1 MAKELPKAYNPQEH
15 EQKIYKMWESSGA
28 FAPDD
33 SRFTIQKVSLRAT
46 SGERGNLGTDCF
58 GLPRNDKSA
67 SKIRN
72 STKKRE
78 RFVVVMPPPNVTGTL
93 HIGHALFATLQD
105 IMTRYH
111 RLKGE
116 ETLYLPGTDHAGI
129 ATQSVVEKDLAKQ
142 GIRRRDLGREKF
154 VEKVWQ
160 WKEHHHERITKQ
172 LRAMGV
178 SADWSREAFTLDEKR
193 SAAVNAAFKK
203 LYDKGLIYQG
213 YYLVNWCPKCG
224 TAIADDEVEHEE
236 QKAPLYYFKYDKK
249 FPIAIATTRPETKLG
264 DSAVAVHPDDRRYRE
279 YIGQTLKANL
289 DGTKLTV
296 KIIADKAVDKD
307 FGTGAVG
314 VTPAHAN
321 TDWQLAEK
329 HHLEK
334 IKIIDEHGRMTGEAG
349 GRYAGLTTAAAR
361 EKVIEYLKN
370 QGLLEKEE
378 TIDHSLSVC
387 YRCHRAIEPL
397 PSLQWFVKMKPL
409 AAKAL
414 AAVRDGKVNII
425 PKRFEKV
432 YIHWLE
438 NIRDWCISRQLWWG
452 HRIPVWHRNSESTKS
467 EYRNPKQAQNS
478 NVSNLKNL
486 DLDIV
491 SNLELRASDL
501 KSDNVYVGITPPE
514 GVGWIQEDDVLDTWF
529 SSSLW
534 PFSTMGWPDEEAPD
548 FKKYYPTSVLETG
561 YDIIFFWVARMI
573 MMGLELTGQAPF
585 NTVYLH
591 GMVRDEQGRKMSKS
605 LGNVVEPL
613 TLIDQ
618 WGTDAVRLALVIGTT
633 PGNDVNFAAS
643 RAKGYRNFA
652 NKIWN
657 AGRFVLTRMD
667 PVSLRGLAKQSD
679 SAESSRA
686 CRGIPSIPEPTSL
699 SLIYPER
706 SRRTPRNDKDAKILK
721 EFALHKQ
728 KVTKLLEEY
737 RFSQAGDELYHWF
750 WHRFADVIIEESKE
764 RLEEGG
770 DGAKAASV
778 LLWHLLRDQ
787 LIMLHPFMPFVTEAI
802 WQEVPLA
809 LRRDKMLITA
819 AWPEPLNNKSQAP
832 KIK

>member
-1 MAKELPKAYNPQEH
+1 MVKELPKAYNPQEH

-28 FAPDD
+28 FAPD
-33 SRFTIQKVSLRAT
+33 
-46 SGERGNLGTDCF
+46 SGQLSGISDRSETDNRQ
-58 GLPRNDKSA
+58 PTTDNETRDN
-67 SKIRN
+67 
-72 STKKRE
+72 
-78 RFVVVMPPPNVTGTL
+78 FVVVMPPPNVTGTL

-105 IMTRYH
+105 IMARYH
-111 RLKGE
+111 RLRGD

-160 WKEHHHERITKQ
+160 WKEHYHERITKQ

-193 SAAVNAAFKK
+193 SAAVNAAFKQ

-224 TAIADDEVEHEE
+224 TAIADDEVEHED
-236 QKAPLYYFKYDKK
+236 QHAPLYYFKYDKK

-264 DSAVAVHPDDRRYRE
+264 DSAVAVHPDDRRYKE

-314 VTPAHAN
+314 VTPAHAT

-334 IKIIDEHGRMTGEAG
+334 IKIIDEHGRMTSEAG

-432 YIHWLE
+432 YTHWLE

-452 HRIPVWHRNSESTKS
+452 HRIPVWTQERE
-467 EYRNPKQAQNS
+467 A
-478 NVSNLKNL
+478 
-486 DLDIV
+486 
-491 SNLELRASDL
+491 
-501 KSDNVYVGITPPE
+501 KSDTAPVGSSRACRGIPWSHPEPHWGEGSRETDIYIGDKPPSSPE
-514 GVGWIQEDDVLDTWF
+514 GWSQETDVLDTWF

-534 PFSTMGWPDEEAPD
+534 PFSTMGWPDEDAAD

-585 NTVYLH
+585 DTVYLH

-605 LGNVVEPL
+605 LGNVIEPL

-657 AGRFVLTRMD
+657 ASRFVLARINADTS
-667 PVSLRGLAKQSD
+667 VSLRGVRDKAISSVIPVKTGIQSGLD
-679 SAESSRA
+679 PASTA
-686 CRGIPSIPEPTSL
+686 RGDNLTA
-699 SLIYPER
+699 
-706 SRRTPRNDKDAKILK
+706 KDAKILQ
-721 EFALHKQ
+721 EFTSHKQ

-737 RFSQAGDELYHWF
+737 QFSQAGDELYHWF
-750 WHRFADVIIEESKE
+750 WHRFADVIIEESKK

-770 DGAKAASV
+770 DGAKAAGI
-778 LLWHLLRDQ
+778 LLWRLLRDQ
-787 LIMLHPFMPFVTEAI
+787 LIMLPPLMPFVTEAV

-809 LRRDKMLITA
+809 LRQDKMLITTK
-819 AWPEPLNNKSQAP
+819 WPK
-832 KIK
+832 